1 MRRMD
6 FVSTTGRSKF
16 ELQLRLLRQERGQA
30 AIFVALIFQ
39 VLFVFFAMV
48 INVGLLVHQKINL
61 QNSVDLAAYYGA
73 MKQAEELNAIAH
85 MNYQIRQAWKLLMF
99 RYQQIGSGGDDTLH
113 PYSYTTKT
121 FRSESDAQPYD
132 RANVFC
138 YAYEP
143 FEPQI
148 NGENYCRKMPSEMGN
163 PQTIPIPGR
172 SSFSAGSSLISFDA
186 VIISIS
192 TNLVNQAMKACER
205 ISGLNWFGLA
215 RYLAGYKMDL
225 ANRKKALYIVA
236 NGMSKSTEDFLDLDG
251 NSAREG
257 ILKTLKK
264 NLSPE
269 NRDSF
274 KETDLKVYNSLGS
287 ADCGFADEQLP
298 PKWLSET
305 SIHPTFYYA
314 DTDCVSAGNTSVNFV
329 LKIINED
336 PNGLPK
342 YPAGYTNAINA
353 LKPYILEPDGST
365 PSTKLYKSALGFEKN
380 PWCMAYVKVEAQTTP
395 SIPFSPFGKV
405 TLKAKAFA
413 KPFGGKIGPWYGTT
427 WNRGAA
433 SSDKAKRID
442 DRVPERVGPGEF
454 PDYTATTKAA
464 NLQPNYSRYVGDPLG
479 TRSKLSTGYLGKEI
493 HSMGK
498 LSYSWWD
505 HILKE
510 NLEDAS
516 SSGDPLAWDSDTNKA
531 PPMRNLEIA
540 AISPDHFDLNYYSVE
555 PDYYRNYLVRL
566 EQRKDKGRVSFRGDL
581 GSRRDKSDQKM
592 LKFSVKDQVAVTNDA
607 TKPPVQTEKLTYLV
621 TKVYSLLNSWQGK
634 DHENYVIDPTRFGMC
649 GSNSPPESNSSVI
662 KDDKGPEK
670 AAPGNCIDGG
680 RVGYSV
686 KLVDE
691 THLRGEQI
699 NIGGQGQ
706 SGTIKNPPPN

>member
-1 MRRMD
+1 VG
-6 FVSTTGRSKF
+6 FVTKKDRSIF
-16 ELQLRLLRQERGQA
+16 GLQLRSLRDERGQA

-73 MKQAEELNAIAH
+73 MKQAEDLNAIAH
-85 MNYQIRQAWKLLMF
+85 INYQIRQAWKLLMF

-113 PYSYTTKT
+113 PYSYTQKI
-121 FRSESDAQPYD
+121 FRSESDTEPYD

-148 NGENYCRKMPSEMGN
+148 NGENYCRKMPSEIGD
-163 PQTIPIPGR
+163 PQTISIPGR

-192 TNLVNQAMKACER
+192 TNLVNNAMRACER

-215 RYLAGYKMDL
+215 RYIAGYKMDL
-225 ANRKKALYIVA
+225 ANRKKSLYLVA
-236 NGMSKSTEDFLDLDG
+236 NGMSKSTDDFLDLDG

-257 ILKTLKK
+257 ILKTLQK
-264 NLSPE
+264 NLTPE

-274 KETDLKVYNSLGS
+274 KAGDLKVYNSLAS
-287 ADCGFADEQLP
+287 ADCGFAGEESP

-305 SIHPTFYYA
+305 SIFPTFYYA
-314 DTDCVSAGNTSVNFV
+314 DTNCVDTSSETSINFE
-329 LKIINED
+329 LKIINDD
-336 PNGLPK
+336 PSSQPR
-342 YPAGYTNAINA
+342 YPAGYETAIA
-353 LKPYILEPDGST
+353 SLKNYIYEPDGSS
-365 PSTKLYKSALGFEKN
+365 PSTKLYKSALGYEKN
-380 PWCMAYVKVEAQTTP
+380 PWCMAYVGVEAQTTP

-433 SSDKAKRID
+433 ASDKGKRID

-454 PDYTATTKAA
+454 PDYSATTKAA

-479 TRSKLSTGYLGKEI
+479 TRSKLSTAYLGKEI

-498 LSYSWWD
+498 LSYAWWD

-510 NLEDAS
+510 NLEDS
-516 SSGDPLAWDSDTNKA
+516 NSYGDPLAWDSTDNKA

-540 AISPDHFDLNYYSVE
+540 AISPDHFDLNYYSIE

-566 EQRKDKGRVSFRGDL
+566 EKRADKGKTVFRGDL
-581 GSRRDKSDQKM
+581 GSRRDKSDQKL
-592 LKFSVKDQVAVTNDA
+592 LKFSVKDQVAVTNDV
-607 TKPPVQTEKLTYLV
+607 TKPPIDTNKLTYLV
-621 TKVYSLLNSWQGK
+621 TKVYSLLNSWEGK
-634 DHENYVIDPTRFGMC
+634 DPENYVIDPTRFGMC
-649 GSNSPPESNSSVI
+649 GSNGPPESNSSVV
-662 KDDKGPEK
+662 KDDKGPDK
-670 AAPGNCIDGG
+670 ATPGNCIDGG

-686 KLVDE
+686 KIVDE
-691 THLRGEQI
+691 SHLRGQQI
-699 NIGGQGQ
+699 NIGGLSQ
-706 SGTIKNPPPN
+706 SGIIKNPPPN